1 MRLARY
7 FLLLL
12 WAGSAVAQSA
22 DEGSALFESRIRP
35 LFAAHCY
42 ACHGSAMQMAGL
54 NLSTAAGFFRGRDT
68 GPIVVKGDPE
78 HSALIR
84 AVSYT
89 GTIKM
94 PPGGKLSPQQIAD
107 LTAWVKMGAPWPQA
121 ETAPAQAPRPQFWS
135 FQPVKDYPPP
145 QVRDRTWVQS
155 PIDAFILAK
164 LEEKGIRPS
173 PRADKLTLLRR
184 ATFDLTGLPPTQR
197 EIADFLADDSPQAFA
212 RVVDRLL
219 ASPRYGERWGR
230 HWLDVARYADSTGA
244 DEDHRYPYAWRYRD
258 YVIDAFN
265 RDLPYDQFIQ
275 EQIAGDLLPARA
287 DEVNVEG
294 ITATGFLALGP
305 KLIAEQDKVK
315 MLYDIVDEQID
326 VVGRGLMGLTLA
338 CARCH
343 DHKFDPIT
351 TKDYYSLA
359 SIFAS
364 TKQLAKVEGVVSEL
378 YFVPLVPKDEA
389 ARYQAHLDRINAKK
403 EAIEEIVEQEGRRN
417 ADRLRPHLAEYMTAA
432 RKIYAGGA
440 KTEEMARAQ
449 GLDERV
455 LGKWVEYL
463 KPNMEVRPHLANWY
477 KATPATLAQVA
488 QQYQADFDARI
499 RDWEGRMDKWRREAA
514 EARASGK
521 KAPEKPK
528 FVAGDDRFFAEVRFG
543 KGPFAPPEKDE
554 ERQKVFPAEANARIA
569 VLQQEMDALKKSGP
583 PEPPMACAV
592 TEGEP
597 VEQHVFVRG
606 NWAVKGDAV
615 PKRFPVVLTGAGQP
629 PITHGSGRLELAR
642 WLASPE
648 HPLTARVMVNRIWQ
662 WHFGEGLV
670 RTPSNFGRLGEAP
683 THPEL
688 LDFLAKRFIESGW
701 SIKAMHRLLMLSSAY
716 QMSPEISAEQ
726 VKADA
731 ANLLLSHFNRRRLD
745 IEEIRD
751 TLLALDGSLD
761 LTMHG
766 SLQEGKG
773 TDVEFSEARM
783 SFNPDKSR
791 RRTVYLPL
799 RRSNLPSVL
808 NLFDFGDAT
817 TTSEGRSRTN
827 IAPQAL
833 FMMNS
838 GFVTERTRGLA
849 KMLLVEGGDDAA
861 RIRRAYLITL
871 GRKPLAEGSDDEVR
885 EALEYIRGFEK
896 KRPGPE
902 ARLDAWESFCRVL
915 TASNDFVYVN

>member
-1 MRLARY
+1 MSARLMRLG
-7 FLLLL
+7 LLSLFALPLL
-12 WAGSAVAQSA
+12 GLAQSPQPA
-22 DEGSALFESRIRP
+22 DFFETKVRP
-35 LFAAHCY
+35 ILASHCF
-42 ACHGSAMQMAGL
+42 ACHNSKLKTAGL
-54 NLSTAAGFFRGRDT
+54 DLSTAAGFAPARDR
-68 GPIVVKGDPE
+68 ILNV
-78 HSALIR
+78 L
-84 AVSYT
+84 SYQ
-89 GTIKM
+89 GAIKM
-94 PPGGKLSPQQIAD
+94 PPQGKLKDQEIAD
-107 LTAWVKMGAPWPQA
+107 VTAWIQMGAPWPQA
-121 ETAPAQAPRPQFWS
+121 VRQKSDRTFWS
-135 FQPVKDYPPP
+135 FQPVKDYPLPE
-145 QVRDRTWVQS
+145 VRNQAWVKS
-155 PIDAFILAK
+155 PIDRFILAR

-499 RDWEGRMDKWRREAA
+499 RDWEGRMDKWR
-514 EARASGK
+514 
-521 KAPEKPK
+521 
-528 FVAGDDRFFAEVRFG
+528 
-543 KGPFAPPEKDE
+543 
-554 ERQKVFPAEANARIA
+554 
-569 VLQQEMDALKKSGP
+569 
-583 PEPPMACAV
+583 
-592 TEGEP
+592 
-597 VEQHVFVRG
+597 
-606 NWAVKGDAV
+606 
-615 PKRFPVVLTGAGQP
+615 
-629 PITHGSGRLELAR
+629 
-642 WLASPE
+642 
-648 HPLTARVMVNRIWQ
+648 
-662 WHFGEGLV
+662 
-670 RTPSNFGRLGEAP
+670 
-683 THPEL
+683 
-688 LDFLAKRFIESGW
+688 
-701 SIKAMHRLLMLSSAY
+701 
-716 QMSPEISAEQ
+716 
-726 VKADA
+726 
-731 ANLLLSHFNRRRLD
+731 
-745 IEEIRD
+745 
-751 TLLALDGSLD
+751 
-761 LTMHG
+761 
-766 SLQEGKG
+766 
-773 TDVEFSEARM
+773 
-783 SFNPDKSR
+783 
-791 RRTVYLPL
+791 
-799 RRSNLPSVL
+799 
-808 NLFDFGDAT
+808 
-817 TTSEGRSRTN
+817 
-827 IAPQAL
+827 
-833 FMMNS
+833 
-838 GFVTERTRGLA
+838 
-849 KMLLVEGGDDAA
+849 
-861 RIRRAYLITL
+861 
-871 GRKPLAEGSDDEVR
+871 
-885 EALEYIRGFEK
+885 
-896 KRPGPE
+896 
-902 ARLDAWESFCRVL
+902 
-915 TASNDFVYVN
+915 